1 MCVEFML
8 TMRGI
13 SVCMI
18 LVGILELCI
27 VKIDK
32 IIKYSNKKKK
42 LHK

>member
-8 TMRGI
+8 TMLGI

-18 LVGILELCI
+18 LIGILELCI

-32 IIKYSNKKKK
+32 IIKHSNKNKK

>member
-8 TMRGI
+8 TMLGI
-13 SVCMI
+13 LICMI
-18 LVGILELCI
+18 LICILEMIC

-32 IIKYSNKKKK
+32 TIKHSNKKKK

>member
-8 TMRGI
+8 TMFGI

-18 LVGILELCI
+18 LIGILELCI

-32 IIKYSNKKKK
+32 TIKHSKKKEEIT
-42 LHK
+42 

>member
-8 TMRGI
+8 TMLGI

-18 LVGILELCI
+18 LIGILELCI

-32 IIKYSNKKKK
+32 IIKHSNTKEKI
-42 LHK
+42 HK

>member
-8 TMRGI
+8 TMLGI

-18 LVGILELCI
+18 LIGILEMIC

-32 IIKYSNKKKK
+32 TIKHSNKNKK